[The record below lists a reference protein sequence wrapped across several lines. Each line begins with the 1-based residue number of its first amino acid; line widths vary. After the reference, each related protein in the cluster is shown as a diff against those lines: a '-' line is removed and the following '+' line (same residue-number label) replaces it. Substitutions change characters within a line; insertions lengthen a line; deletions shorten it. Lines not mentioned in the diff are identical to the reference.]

1 MNGFLLSLES
11 LSPNSLFSGTKK
23 LVPPN
28 AATLLAYEFVIQ
40 FSISISIN
48 NYLLLLIVILP

>member
-48 NYLLLLIVILP
+48 NYL